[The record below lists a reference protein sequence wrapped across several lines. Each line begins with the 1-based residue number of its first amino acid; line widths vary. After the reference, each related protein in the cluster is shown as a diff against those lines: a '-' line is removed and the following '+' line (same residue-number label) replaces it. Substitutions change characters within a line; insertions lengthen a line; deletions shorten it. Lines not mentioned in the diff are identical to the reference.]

1 MKTLVCAGCLLILL
15 FNSSCSTKGLLATQ
29 NFAGLYIPEQ
39 QFKDLNYT
47 VFNLNDSISRL
58 YYRFPVEN
66 LKVKQPVGKAAFSTY
81 KIDYQIFDGY
91 KKGILV
97 DSGSRIVVDSVL
109 HSGMMNDSLRMRAA
123 TGKNYLVRVN
133 FTDINAKLSFIK
145 LINLPK
151 LNSGLSSDYLLTDEY
166 NIPLMRNYISRAEKV
181 RVRTRFNVDTAV
193 SLFYYNFQ
201 NQDTAISPYNFSPEE
216 IQEEPEYIVKSD
228 VGFHF
233 MQSEP
238 FSLTE
243 EGIFSTNVE
252 KDGFRIFRFYDGF
265 PKVSSAL
272 IMRESLRYISTN
284 EEYEQLKLLPP
295 KAAVDKFWINLTG
308 SPERALNQLKRYYGR
323 VEAANEYFSK
333 SGEGW
338 MSDRGMIYIVF
349 GSPGVVYRNA
359 EVEEWTY
366 GEPGSAQSVRF
377 YFHPFV
383 NSIGIEDYKLVRLDE
398 YRRPWQMA
406 VSNWRR

>member
-15 FNSSCSTKGLLATQ
+15 FNNSCSTKGLLATQ

-39 QFKDLNYT
+39 QFKELSYT
-47 VFNLNDSISRL
+47 VFNINDSLSLL

-66 LKVKQPVGKAAFSTY
+66 LKIKQPVGKAVFSAY
-81 KIDYQIFDGY
+81 KIDYQIYDGY

-109 HSGMMNDSLRMRAA
+109 LSGMMNDSLRLKAA

-133 FTDINAKLSFIK
+133 FSDINAHLSFTQ

-151 LNSGLSSDYLLTDEY
+151 LNSGLSSDYLLTDEF
-166 NIPLMRNYISRAEKV
+166 NVPLMRNYISRAEKV
-181 RVRTRFNVDTAV
+181 RVRTRFPADTAV
-193 SLFYYNFQ
+193 NLFQYNFQ
-201 NQDTAISPYNFSPEE
+201 YQDAAISPYNFSPEE
-216 IQEEPEYIVKSD
+216 IMGKPEYINKTEI
-228 VGFHF
+228 GFHDL
-233 MQSEP
+233 QSEP
-238 FSLTE
+238 FSLID
-243 EGIFSTNVE
+243 EGIFMTNVE
-252 KDGFRIFRFYDGF
+252 KDGFKIFRFYDGF
-265 PKVSSAL
+265 PRVSSAV
-272 IMRESLRYISTN
+272 IMRESLRYISTD
-284 EEYEQLKLLPP
+284 EEFKELMLLPP
-295 KAAVDKFWINLTG
+295 KAAVDKFWIKLTG

-323 VEAANEYFSK
+323 VESANEYFSN

-349 GSPGVVYRNA
+349 GPPGVVYRNA

-383 NSIGIEDYKLVRLDE
+383 NSPGIEDFKLVRLDE
-398 YRRPWQMA
+398 YRRPWQLA

>member
-1 MKTLVCAGCLLILL
+1 MKTLVSAGCLFILL

-39 QFKDLNYT
+39 QFKDLSYT

-66 LKVKQPVGKAAFSTY
+66 LKIKQPVGKAAFSTY
-81 KIDYQIFDGY
+81 KIDYQIYDGY

-109 HSGMMNDSLRMRAA
+109 HSGMMNDSLRMRASN
-123 TGKNYLVRVN
+123 GKNYLVRVN
-133 FTDINAKLSFIK
+133 FTDINAQLSFTQ

-151 LNSGLSSDYLLTDEY
+151 LISGLSSDYLLTDEY

-181 RVRTRFNVDTAV
+181 RVRTRIPADTTV
-193 SLFYYNFQ
+193 HLLQYKFQ
-201 NQDTAISPYNFSPEE
+201 YPDAAISPYNFSPEGTDE
-216 IQEEPEYIVKSD
+216 KPEYISKTEI
-228 VGFHF
+228 GF
-233 MQSEP
+233 QDLLSEP
-238 FSLTE
+238 FSLIN
-243 EGIFSTNVE
+243 EGIFTTNVE
-252 KDGFRIFRFYDGF
+252 KDGFKVYRFYDGF
-265 PKVSSAL
+265 PKVSSAV

-284 EEYEQLKLLPP
+284 MEYEELKLLPP

-308 SPERALNQLKRYYGR
+308 TPERALNQLKRYYGR
-323 VEAANEYFSK
+323 VEAANQYFSI

-349 GSPGVVYRNA
+349 GPPGVVYRNA

-377 YFHPFV
+377 YFHPFL
-383 NSIGIEDYKLVRLDE
+383 NSPGIEDYKLIRLDE